1 MQISM
6 FDGTKPFKLDKPIRL
21 IECFAGYG
29 SQHFS
34 LEYLGVK
41 FESWRICEWAV
52 KSIQAYKDAHFSDDN
67 TDYSKDLTK
76 EQLIDYL
83 ANKGIS
89 ANYNE
94 PMSREQIKRLSE
106 DKLRTIYNNIIATHN
121 LVNIC
126 QVHAKDLN
134 IVDTDK
140 YDYVLTYSFPCVTAD
155 SLILTKDG
163 YKEFKD
169 LQVGEYVLTK
179 SNTWQKI
186 AKKFDN
192 GVHKTYYLQGMGFEN
207 IHCTANHKFWVREMY
222 RKGHLGIRTFREPQF
237 KEVKDITTKD
247 YFGVPVIQEEEK
259 FYTDD
264 LDFWYMIGYY
274 LGDGW
279 LSKNDNDINLAC
291 NESKLEKLKK
301 HLDLNKWNYTYYWNS
316 TCYKFR
322 FSNKEI
328 RKFIEKYIGTGCLEK
343 RICGEMLRLP
353 KEQLNALLEGYI
365 DSDGSKVGKNIQFSS
380 VNRGL
385 IYGISSIINKVY
397 HRTTCITKN
406 VVKPKK
412 IIQGRTVNQHDW
424 YLLRFKAM
432 NDIQDR
438 AFYEDGYLWYPF
450 TKLIEAKEENVY
462 NMEIENDHSYIIQG
476 CISKNCQDLS
486 LAGKQKG
493 MEKGSGTRS
502 GMLWEVERI
511 LDECDN
517 LPQVLLMEN
526 VPEVI
531 GSNNIKHFAKW
542 LEKLESLGYKCY
554 WKVLNGKDYGVPQN
568 RERCFMVS
576 ILGDYYY
583 NFPEPQKLKI
593 KLKDILL
600 DKVDEKFYLSDDKI
614 SSIAKWKAQQ
624 DPLKDIDKEKIV
636 CPTLTARGAGE
647 EHSGMIL
654 INGPVYMGTF
664 QYAKSDNFM
673 QGRERFVPDK
683 DVSDTI
689 QTTQKEGVVQAFGET
704 EKKLFTED
712 GNIRRYVDS
721 DIVDKFEEGQM
732 ATTTFQNGYGHGPRT
747 HNESV
752 TLNTVDRPVVKKNLR
767 IRKLVPQECFRLMGV
782 RDEDFEKIAKNQSDA
797 SLWHLAG
804 DSIIVDV
811 LMAIFKQML

>member
-1 MQISM
+1 MQISI
-6 FDGTKPFKLDKPIRL
+6 FDGTKPFKIDKPIRL
-21 IECFAGYG
+21 IELFGGYG

-34 LEYLGVK
+34 LEYLGAN
-41 FESWRICEWAV
+41 FEQWKLCEWAV
-52 KSIQAYKDAHFSDDN
+52 KSIQAYKDAHFPNDN
-67 TDYSKDLTK
+67 TDYSKELSK
-76 EQLIDYL
+76 EDLIDYL
-83 ANKGIS
+83 SNKGIS

-94 PMSREQIKRLSE
+94 PMSKDQIKRLPE
-106 DKLRTIYNNIIATHN
+106 EKLRQIYNNIKATHN

-126 QVHAKDLN
+126 QAHAKDFE

-140 YDYVLTYSFPCVTAD
+140 YCYVMTYSFP
-155 SLILTKDG
+155 
-163 YKEFKD
+163 
-169 LQVGEYVLTK
+169 
-179 SNTWQKI
+179 
-186 AKKFDN
+186 
-192 GVHKTYYLQGMGFEN
+192 
-207 IHCTANHKFWVREMY
+207 
-222 RKGHLGIRTFREPQF
+222 
-237 KEVKDITTKD
+237 
-247 YFGVPVIQEEEK
+247 
-259 FYTDD
+259 
-264 LDFWYMIGYY
+264 
-274 LGDGW
+274 
-279 LSKNDNDINLAC
+279 
-291 NESKLEKLKK
+291 
-301 HLDLNKWNYTYYWNS
+301 
-316 TCYKFR
+316 
-322 FSNKEI
+322 
-328 RKFIEKYIGTGCLEK
+328 
-343 RICGEMLRLP
+343 
-353 KEQLNALLEGYI
+353 
-365 DSDGSKVGKNIQFSS
+365 
-380 VNRGL
+380 
-385 IYGISSIINKVY
+385 
-397 HRTTCITKN
+397 
-406 VVKPKK
+406 
-412 IIQGRTVNQHDW
+412 
-424 YLLRFKAM
+424 
-432 NDIQDR
+432 
-438 AFYEDGYLWYPF
+438 
-450 TKLIEAKEENVY
+450 
-462 NMEIENDHSYIIQG
+462 
-476 CISKNCQDLS
+476 CQDLS

-654 INGPVYMGTF
+654 INEPVYMGTF

-689 QTTQKEGVVQAFGET
+689 QTQQKEGIVLGEENLKRKLCNELIESGKVKEYDVIRHSYSTSRIKGEMKDIQQNNISPTLDTRCDCLGVVQAFGET
-704 EKKLFTED
+704 EKKLFTKD

-732 ATTTFQNGYGHGPRT
+732 ATTTFPNGYGHGPRT